1 MAEFRWDILKYK
13 TMDYVVRY
21 PKDYQ
26 EGEKRP
32 ILIYLHGAGGR
43 TDTIPELQGNRFFA
57 ETVRHADFP
66 FICIAPLCHE
76 RSWYDVMETLKGLVR
91 HIAASDYADAERLYL
106 MGSSMGRHCS
116 HLRRRYVLERI
127 RAGQR
132 SHLGIPWRFGRHCL
146 P

>member
-43 TDTIPELQGNRFFA
+43 TDTAGGGRAANF
-57 ETVRHADFP
+57 
-66 FICIAPLCHE
+66 CIRPQLC
-76 RSWYDVMETLKGLVR
+76 RQ
-91 HIAASDYADAERLYL
+91 
-106 MGSSMGRHCS
+106 
-116 HLRRRYVLERI
+116 HL
-127 RAGQR
+127 
-132 SHLGIPWRFGRHCL
+132 HLGGCQSRLGASSPS